1 MVEQNNVPFSNKPIK
16 SAYMWRGIERRAV
29 SYGLCTQ
36 IPAPYRLGGLVLAN
50 QIAFLGVQEG
60 WLEAYT
66 QVTYRRWF
74 EDGLLAGE
82 EPNIPESREEIGQD
96 VKRVLRFAASK
107 DIATGLSVVTREA
120 KILGIFGSPS
130 FVVNGEVFWGDDRLE
145 DAIKWSSNGTLCSD

>member
-1 MVEQNNVPFSNKPIK
+1 MTVGARSAHAFS
-16 SAYMWRGIERRAV
+16 
-29 SYGLCTQ
+29 TQ

-50 QIAFLGVQEG
+50 QVAFLGVQEG
-60 WLEAYT
+60 WVEAYT

-145 DAIKWSSNGTLCSD
+145 DAIKWSSNRTLCSD

>member
-1 MVEQNNVPFSNKPIK
+1 M
-16 SAYMWRGIERRAV
+16 
-29 SYGLCTQ
+29 
-36 IPAPYRLGGLVLAN
+36 
-50 QIAFLGVQEG
+50 
-60 WLEAYT
+60 
-66 QVTYRRWF
+66 
-74 EDGLLAGE
+74 LAGE